1 MQVRMQAVSDATEPK
16 AEIATLKTFA
26 VEAGRP
32 GVVAA

>member
-1 MQVRMQAVSDATEPK
+1 MQVRMQAVSDATDPK
-16 AEIATLKTFA
+16 AEVSTLKAFA